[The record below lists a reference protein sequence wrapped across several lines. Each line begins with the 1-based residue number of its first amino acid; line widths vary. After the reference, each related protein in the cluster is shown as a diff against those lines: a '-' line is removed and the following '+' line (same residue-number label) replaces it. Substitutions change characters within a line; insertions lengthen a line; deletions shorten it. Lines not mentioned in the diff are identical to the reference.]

1 MSNEKIT
8 EIFPGP
14 TLLLA
19 GPGSGKTQELAG
31 YIKWL
36 IDEKG
41 VDPNAIAV
49 ITFTNEATMNMRN
62 RISNP
67 NEQDLWV
74 PLDKQP
80 ERISTMHSFGRH
92 IISKE
97 LSTIN
102 LKENFRV
109 VTSDRLEKI
118 LLGDAAQLIGLEREL
133 SETTADCRKKGN
145 CNYDKNVSK
154 CKVCM
159 SYGDLLRI
167 CNSIDYNDQI
177 MLACKIL
184 REKEEKLREYKD
196 KIKYLLVDEYQDIN
210 RAQYDL
216 IRMLIDKQE
225 EGFLAVG
232 DDNQSI
238 YGWRGGN
245 PEYVRQFNSFFGSKA
260 KVIKRDICFRCPQ
273 HILAGALEIVKKFD
287 PEGIDKPVNTFIN
300 KSGSK
305 ILFFDVASQN
315 KEAEIIGQKIKK
327 VINSHSV
334 LILVRN
340 RNFAIPIKA
349 VLRKLGINYD
359 CRSNVDETGLNVIDI
374 VRKWIENPNDNFS
387 FRECVQFI
395 IDSGNLGIPSER
407 VKSKAKKE
415 EREKYLAKISGIWK
429 PVFSDGISLFEAC
442 QKLASK
448 DKLIEKIVSF
458 LQEIIEAKT
467 KKPNQFLDTVTRIL
481 EPWGNV
487 DELLAEVNECIEEIG
502 TLGGVGG
509 GNCARI
515 LTMQGAK
522 GLQADYVFV
531 VGLDEGVIPRLGS
544 SGNEIKEI
552 CRIVFVSMTRA
563 QKELYLFHS
572 RTRTSNITY
581 LPTSYSLKSSPFI
594 NAISKDHI
602 EKIYIK

>member
-1 MSNEKIT
+1 M
-8 EIFPGP
+8 
-14 TLLLA
+14 
-19 GPGSGKTQELAG
+19 
-31 YIKWL
+31 
-36 IDEKG
+36 
-41 VDPNAIAV
+41 
-49 ITFTNEATMNMRN
+49 
-62 RISNP
+62 
-67 NEQDLWV
+67 
-74 PLDKQP
+74 
-80 ERISTMHSFGRH
+80 
-92 IISKE
+92 
-97 LSTIN
+97 
-102 LKENFRV
+102 
-109 VTSDRLEKI
+109 
-118 LLGDAAQLIGLEREL
+118 
-133 SETTADCRKKGN
+133 
-145 CNYDKNVSK
+145 
-154 CKVCM
+154 VCM
-159 SYGDLLRI
+159 SYGDVLRI

-177 MLACKIL
+177 MLACSIL
-184 REKEEKLREYKD
+184 RKKEEKLREYKN

-225 EGFLAVG
+225 EGFFAVG

-349 VLRKLGINYD
+349 VLRKLSINYD

-374 VRKWIENPNDNFS
+374 VRKWIENSNDNFS

-429 PVFSDGISLFEAC
+429 HVFSDGISLFEAF

-487 DELLAEVNECIEEIG
+487 DELLAEVNECIEEIR

-552 CRIVFVSMTRA
+552 CRLVFVSMTRA

-581 LPTSYSLKSSPFI
+581 LPTSYGLKPSPFI

-602 EKIYIK
+602 DKIYIP